1 MPSISTDSL
10 KEAYFL
16 LFWYLLKQYIN
27 RLQFINKQKKIQ
39 ICACLVGVRRNT
51 KESSF
56 TLSLSSMVINKN
68 EPINIHKDVDFIFL
82 NNEPINIHKDVDFIS
97 LNDLWLEIAK
107 KAKEITMKK
116 SATTKNISKEYTE
129 KIFVILYKFSIN
141 IISKSR
147 LYNCYVWPTH

>member
-1 MPSISTDSL
+1 
-10 KEAYFL
+10 
-16 LFWYLLKQYIN
+16 
-27 RLQFINKQKKIQ
+27 
-39 ICACLVGVRRNT
+39 
-51 KESSF
+51 
-56 TLSLSSMVINKN
+56 MVINK
-68 EPINIHKDVDFIFL
+68 
-82 NNEPINIHKDVDFIS
+82 NEPINIHKDVDFIS